1 MDLNSICTCFHGSS
15 CCLAISF
22 DQLINFLCCKLFRN
36 VTSTYRRD
44 AGCCCDR
51 CSCVLC
57 ISFRTCILKL
67 DGNFCTF
74 HMASVNNFAEALD
87 GRIIIETW
95 FTRAAFCAFVNDGS
109 LDSDQAKSA
118 FCSFLIICSGLLT
131 HSSVCICKVI
141 SHWRNNETV
150 FYGHRADLDRLK
162 HRIEFHVGS
171 PF

>member
-1 MDLNSICTCFHGSS
+1 
-15 CCLAISF
+15 
-22 DQLINFLCCKLFRN
+22 
-36 VTSTYRRD
+36 
-44 AGCCCDR
+44 
-51 CSCVLC
+51 
-57 ISFRTCILKL
+57 
-67 DGNFCTF
+67 
-74 HMASVNNFAEALD
+74 MASVNNFAEALD

-109 LDSDQAKSA
+109 FDSDQAKSA
-118 FCSFLIICSGLLT
+118 FCSFLIICSGLLA